1 MPHKDAYVD
10 GYIDGSA
17 FWGGSA
23 TPSVAEQLVRKLR
36 IAVLRGDLR
45 PGQKLKEIELCEQYD
60 VSRATL
66 REGFRILESERL
78 FELIPNRG
86 AFVARL
92 GIKEI
97 EEIHDIW
104 AMLTGEAVY
113 RFAERCNAQDL
124 KELETCVGKLR
135 RGIEAGQ
142 PLAQMEAT
150 NRFFNFIHSRSQ
162 NRMRHEMIIG
172 LVSRLMFLRAQSLLN
187 QGWSLLYAEEIE
199 AIVAAAR
206 NKSPDDARFAVKRH
220 IASVC
225 AAAKQ
230 IILVAERKK
239 PEAEDA
245 TEVATKPGKTVQM
258 APRDKAPARKPQTQ
272 RAKGRA
278 PAARAR
284 TSA

>member
-17 FWGGSA
+17 FEGDSA

-45 PGQKLKEIELCEQYD
+45 PGQKLREIELCEQYD

-97 EEIHDIW
+97 GEIHDIW

-150 NRFFNFIHSRSQ
+150 NRFFNFVHSRSQ

-187 QGWSLLYAEEIE
+187 QGWSLLYAEEIGRSSRQCE
-199 AIVAAAR
+199 TKVRTMRGSQSSGTSPPSAPRRNRSSSSRSAR
-206 NKSPDDARFAVKRH
+206 NRRAEVRPGRKRQ
-220 IASVC
+220 S
-225 AAAKQ
+225 K
-230 IILVAERKK
+230 
-239 PEAEDA
+239 
-245 TEVATKPGKTVQM
+245 
-258 APRDKAPARKPQTQ
+258 
-272 RAKGRA
+272 
-278 PAARAR
+278 
-284 TSA
+284 